1 MAETGMMADIA
12 AVTDNNRPYAYPV
25 MPYGMGVFGNGG
37 FGFGGDWIG
46 LIVLA
51 LLFGGGFGGFGG
63 FGGAG
68 GMGLGGGLLGY
79 ALGNNATKTD
89 LSDGLVS
96 LQTSNKID
104 NLSTQVN
111 NGFSNAATQLCG
123 GLADVTAAVTNGTNT
138 INTGLLSGF
147 ANSNLANCQNTGNII
162 RAIDQIGFMQDK
174 CCCDIKEQAAANA
187 NALQAAIANSD
198 NQAFRNMCELKDS
211 IREQGEA
218 TRALI
223 AVNEVTNLRE
233 QLAKERQKNQNARFD
248 ASQLAQTA
256 QLINQLQPVSKPAY
270 ITASPYQS
278 IFPFG
283 GGYGYGN
290 CAWNQFIS

>member
-1 MAETGMMADIA
+1 MSETGMMADIA
-12 AVTDNNRPYAYPV
+12 AVTDNNRGYAYPV
-25 MPYGMGVFGNGG
+25 MPFGMGGYGNGG

-51 LLFGGGFGGFGG
+51 LLFSGGFGGFGG

-79 ALGNNATKTD
+79 ALGNNATKND
-89 LSDGLVS
+89 LSDGLTS

-111 NGFSNAATQLCG
+111 NGFSNTATQLCNG
-123 GLADVTAAVTNGTNT
+123 FSDVTAAVTNGTNI

-147 ANSNLANCQNTGNII
+147 ANTQLQSCQNTGALT

-174 CCCDIKEQAAANA
+174 CCCDIKEQAAYNA

-198 NQAFRNMCELKDS
+198 NQAFKNMCELKDS

-233 QLAKERQKNQNARFD
+233 QLALERQKVQNARFD
-248 ASQLAQTA
+248 ASQLAQTS

-278 IFPFG
+278 IYPFG
-283 GGYGYGN
+283 NGCGNYG
-290 CAWNQFIS
+290 WNQFIS

>member
-1 MAETGMMADIA
+1 MSETGMMADIA
-12 AVTDNNRPYAYPV
+12 AVTDNNRGYGYPM
-25 MPYGMGVFGNGG
+25 MPWGGYGNG

-46 LIVLA
+46 LIVIA

-104 NLSTQVN
+104 NLATQVN

-138 INTGLLSGF
+138 VNTGLLTGF
-147 ANSNLANCQNTGNII
+147 ANTQLQSCQNTGTLV
-162 RAIDQIGFMQDK
+162 RAIDQLGFMQDK
-174 CCCDIKEQAAANA
+174 CCCDIKEQAAYNA
-187 NALQAAIANSD
+187 NNLQTAILNSD
-198 NQAFRNMCELKDS
+198 NQAFKNMCELKDA

-223 AVNEVTNLRE
+223 TVQEVTELRE
-233 QLAKERQKNQNARFD
+233 KLAAERQKVQDARFD

-270 ITASPYQS
+270 ITASPFQS
-278 IFPFG
+278 IYPFG
-283 GGYGYGN
+283 NGCGCGN
-290 CAWNQFIS
+290 YAWNQYIN

>member
-12 AVTDNNRPYAYPV
+12 AVTDNNRPYAYPM
-25 MPYGMGVFGNGG
+25 MPFGMGGYGNG

-123 GLADVTAAVTNGTNT
+123 GLADVTAAVTIGTNS

-147 ANSNLANCQNTGNII
+147 ANTQLQSCQNTNAITN
-162 RAIDQIGFMQDK
+162 AIDNARFAQQQ
-174 CCCDIKEQAAANA
+174 CCCDIKEQAAYNA

-233 QLAKERQKNQNARFD
+233 QLALERQKVQNARFD
-248 ASQLAQTA
+248 ASQLAQTT

-278 IFPFG
+278 IYPFG
-283 GGYGYGN
+283 NGCGCGNYG
-290 CAWNQFIS
+290 WNQFIS